1 MDEYFDQD
9 GYDRDGYDR
18 DGYDQGGYDQGGYD
32 PDMQA
37 ELKAFERA
45 SSVNPFSELITS
57 TVLDEKR
64 KKPGSPTDK
73 FYIKAYQ
80 TVNKINDDG
89 VIKITQQDMR
99 IMADKSLNVK
109 ELQYKNAVGYIL
121 GYIVS
126 MGGQRIDKA
135 RLKKVIDEVLPV
147 VGEDGGVEP
156 PDVIRYARYWIEF
169 L

>member
-1 MDEYFDQD
+1 MDEYFDGD
-9 GYDRDGYDR
+9 E
-18 DGYDQGGYDQGGYD
+18 YDQGGYE
-32 PDMQA
+32 PEMQA

-45 SSVNPFSELITS
+45 SSTNPFSELVTGTAS
-57 TVLDEKR
+57 LDEKR
-64 KKPGSPTDK
+64 GKPGSPTDK

-80 TVNKINDDG
+80 TVSKINDG
-89 VIKITQQDMR
+89 GTIKITQQDMR

-109 ELQYKNAVGYIL
+109 ELQYKNPVGYIL

-126 MGGQRIDKA
+126 MGGQKIDSA
-135 RLKKVIDEVLPV
+135 RLKKVIDDILPL
-147 VGEDGGVEP
+147 VGEDGGIEP